1 MSLTIEQIEEQIATL
16 QQTLETLKNPKLE
29 VARHFTGQY
38 FAPYQGRLYRRMESD
53 GVPIWET
60 YLDIKK
66 EWVLVQSHESRDLEK
81 TYLKDCV
88 SDTKETPQENLEEF
102 ME

>member
-66 EWVLVQSHESRDLEK
+66 EWVLVQSQESRELEK

-88 SDTKETPQENLEEF
+88 SNTKESLEEF

>member
-1 MSLTIEQIEEQIATL
+1 MSLTIEQIEEQITTL
-16 QQTLETLKNPKLE
+16 QQTLEQLKNPKLE
-29 VARHFTGQY
+29 VSRSFTGQY

-66 EWVLVQSHESRDLEK
+66 EWVLTETRESRELEK

-88 SDTKETPQENLEEF
+88 SDTKETPQETLEEF

>member
-29 VARHFTGQY
+29 VARNFTGQY
-38 FAPYQGRLYRRMESD
+38 FAPYQGRLFRRMESD

-66 EWVLVQSHESRDLEK
+66 EWVLVQSQESRELEK

-88 SDTKETPQENLEEF
+88 STTKESLEEF